1 MDCEHKECDGHF
13 SSFLLM
19 VLQGGQ
25 KGDISDLAHLSSCA
39 M

>member
-1 MDCEHKECDGHF
+1 MNTKEVMDTFHHF
-13 SSFLLM
+13 FLM

-25 KGDISDLAHLSSCA
+25 KGDISDLAHLSSSA